1 MKELIRRLTRR
12 GAGSA
17 PDGAVAPQAIPEG
30 GLPTEPEPGATTETP
45 PLKPPPDLP
54 LFFMLS
60 HLDDDGP
67 VRLDGVKL
75 GVCEVMGL
83 EIDEP
88 KLGAFAGALNAL
100 DFPAQLLVRQHPP
113 RLERL
118 RENLKQAQPADL
130 PPQTRA
136 ASESLRRLLSD
147 LEARDGILDRRFYA
161 VCEFARVDDL
171 RGLLARAGL
180 AVHPLR
186 GRQLRMFLVAAALGG
201 SPAEFDE
208 ETPVEV
214 EIGRRD
220 MRVGDRLVRSLHLGR
235 WPRSLAPGF
244 LQGLMAAG
252 APMDLSVHVGPIPT
266 EQAARTLEWQ
276 KVRFESAQSL
286 SLKRGRTMSPE
297 AEIALEDITRLRDE
311 VQRGRERLFH
321 SSLSVTLHAKDE
333 ASLREM
339 TQRAK
344 AHFAATLGKLDNLAF
359 RQREGLLSTLPLAL
373 NAVAEWRSLDTS
385 SIARLF
391 PFSPPDMD
399 TRSGTLYGIDMRA
412 CSPVVYDPWD
422 GTHLNANTA
431 VLARSG
437 SGKSFAT
444 KLGVLRGITR
454 GITAYV
460 IDPEGEYAD
469 MARAAGGRVLSP
481 GVPGEGMN
489 PFVIDKGDSEEML
502 QRIGSLSRLIEVMV
516 GESLGADRRA
526 SLDHALAGYYARPRE
541 RTGFRDFYTHL
552 QESEAGD
559 PDLARLLRPFA
570 TGSLRHL
577 LSDEGDDLL
586 GNEALVTVFDL
597 HLLEPEL
604 RPAAAMVCT
613 ETVWAAAAQDPKPRL
628 LVVDEVWSIM
638 QHPEGAAFMVSM
650 AKRAR
655 KHRLGLQFIT
665 QDVQD
670 LLSEDTSRT
679 ITGHSGRALLQ
690 NAAFKL
696 LLQQDAAAISTV
708 GDAFDLPQDL
718 QRWLLSCPRGDGLL
732 LTKGNRFPVRI
743 EATPEET
750 AVIEWTARTPLE
762 KGTTPMKLNPK
773 NILFGGDEDK
783 KSPVLLAVT
792 PPRTGERTLLG
803 VENLLQ
809 SIAVPEPFSLELAGD
824 MDGVTLMARCLDD
837 QVVRGQLAAHYPQA
851 RIRNVDPGDDPLRLG
866 EGEQAWSITLRA
878 DGPEYVPLRTFRDD
892 DLLDPGSDP
901 LIALMGALSALNEGE
916 RVVARLMLR
925 SLGPD
930 WSQAHMD
937 KAHKRPGM
945 EPREPAYTF
954 QTKPLQMDGITM
966 AVLGIGA
973 LAALKG
979 YLWVQDGEIWKAA
992 LLGVGTALGL
1002 AAGGWAWWRWKKA
1015 RNRVE
1020 DPILIQEKV
1029 SRIAFDAEIQVTAV
1043 LPDDTGQQRAGEL
1056 LGPVAAAYRH
1066 FDNPAGA
1073 RFKVDKVR
1081 PVAPDPSLLHPAGPG
1096 LFGRRSVLGV
1106 REVAALWHPPGA
1118 GDETPLVERSGSKG
1132 LIPSAR
1138 GIRGGALVGDTTA
1151 GKPMPVHFPEDLLRR
1166 HHLYVARTRMGKSTL
1181 MHHIAVHKMREKA
1194 EGRDGD
1200 AIVVID
1206 PHTDLVD
1213 GILEHVPDS
1222 LTDRVRLIDLSDES
1236 RSPGINLLDTRVFS
1250 DRDRTADSVVRVAKG
1265 LWEQWGPRMQSILE
1279 QTVKTLHEANEHPE
1293 TDENEQHTIL
1303 DGLRLLSNDPYRN
1316 AVLAKVSDP
1325 YLLEWWARDFG
1336 SWHRQYKAEAL
1347 APVQTR
1353 LSYYASSKRARAILG
1368 QRRSTIDIR
1377 ETILDGGVL
1386 LVSTSQGTVGRD
1398 VAALVGASLL
1408 NLVDAVIREQ
1418 GSVSLRERRGALVI
1432 VDEMQTMPGV
1442 DYESML
1448 SELGKFGA
1456 SFILATQS
1464 LAKLDDL
1471 SRTMRDT
1478 LLANVGCLAVFQV
1491 AGNDARTLVWEL
1503 GKDRVTE
1510 EDIVSLPVHH
1520 CYVRATVGKER
1531 MDAFSMEVRKPEGGD
1546 RDRADRIR
1554 RASSAYTVSA
1564 QQLAYAEAEGHGRVE
1579 EFRKGVEVLSETGPR
1594 EEEKKTPHG
1603 PERWKR
1609 TSRRK
1614 AQRKERPDE
1623 DHRQ

>member
-1 MKELIRRLTRR
+1 MKKLIERITRR

-17 PDGAVAPQAIPEG
+17 PDGAVAPPAIPEG
-30 GLPTEPEPGATTETP
+30 GVPTEPDPGATTETP
-45 PLKPPPDLP
+45 VPKPPPDLP

-60 HLDDDGP
+60 HLDDNGP

-113 RLERL
+113 RLGPMKEKL
-118 RENLKQAQPADL
+118 EQAQPEDL

-136 ASESLRRLLSD
+136 AAESLGRLLTD

-161 VCEFARVDDL
+161 VCEAARLDDL

-186 GRQLRMFLVAAALGG
+186 GRQLRMFLVSAALGG

-214 EIGRRD
+214 EVNRREV
-220 MRVGDRLVRSLHLGR
+220 RVGDQLTRSLHLGR

-252 APMDLSVHVGPIPT
+252 APMDLSIHVGPIPA

-286 SLKRGRTMSPE
+286 SFKRGRTMSPE

-321 SSLSVTLHAKDE
+321 ASLSVTLHAKDE

-391 PFSPPDMD
+391 PFSPPDLD

-444 KLGVLRGITR
+444 KLGVLRGLTR

-502 QRIGSLSRLIEVMV
+502 QRIGSLRRLIEVMV
-516 GESLGADRRA
+516 GESLGAARRA
-526 SLDHALAGYYARPRE
+526 SLDHALAGYYAKPRE
-541 RTGFRDFYTHL
+541 RTGFRDFYAYL
-552 QESEAGD
+552 QEDEAGD

-586 GNEALVTVFDL
+586 GSEALVTVFDL
-597 HLLEPEL
+597 RLLEPEL

-708 GDAFDLPQDL
+708 GDAFDLPEDL

-732 LTKGNRFPVRI
+732 LARGQRFPVRI

-750 AVIEWTARTPLE
+750 AVIEW
-762 KGTTPMKLNPK
+762 
-773 NILFGGDEDK
+773 
-783 KSPVLLAVT
+783 
-792 PPRTGERTLLG
+792 
-803 VENLLQ
+803 
-809 SIAVPEPFSLELAGD
+809 
-824 MDGVTLMARCLDD
+824 
-837 QVVRGQLAAHYPQA
+837 
-851 RIRNVDPGDDPLRLG
+851 
-866 EGEQAWSITLRA
+866 
-878 DGPEYVPLRTFRDD
+878 
-892 DLLDPGSDP
+892 
-901 LIALMGALSALNEGE
+901 
-916 RVVARLMLR
+916 
-925 SLGPD
+925 
-930 WSQAHMD
+930 
-937 KAHKRPGM
+937 RPG
-945 EPREPAYTF
+945 
-954 QTKPLQMDGITM
+954 
-966 AVLGIGA
+966 
-973 LAALKG
+973 
-979 YLWVQDGEIWKAA
+979 
-992 LLGVGTALGL
+992 
-1002 AAGGWAWWRWKKA
+1002 
-1015 RNRVE
+1015 
-1020 DPILIQEKV
+1020 
-1029 SRIAFDAEIQVTAV
+1029 
-1043 LPDDTGQQRAGEL
+1043 
-1056 LGPVAAAYRH
+1056 RH
-1066 FDNPAGA
+1066 
-1073 RFKVDKVR
+1073 
-1081 PVAPDPSLLHPAGPG
+1081 
-1096 LFGRRSVLGV
+1096 
-1106 REVAALWHPPGA
+1106 
-1118 GDETPLVERSGSKG
+1118 
-1132 LIPSAR
+1132 
-1138 GIRGGALVGDTTA
+1138 
-1151 GKPMPVHFPEDLLRR
+1151 
-1166 HHLYVARTRMGKSTL
+1166 
-1181 MHHIAVHKMREKA
+1181 
-1194 EGRDGD
+1194 
-1200 AIVVID
+1200 
-1206 PHTDLVD
+1206 
-1213 GILEHVPDS
+1213 
-1222 LTDRVRLIDLSDES
+1222 
-1236 RSPGINLLDTRVFS
+1236 
-1250 DRDRTADSVVRVAKG
+1250 
-1265 LWEQWGPRMQSILE
+1265 
-1279 QTVKTLHEANEHPE
+1279 
-1293 TDENEQHTIL
+1293 
-1303 DGLRLLSNDPYRN
+1303 
-1316 AVLAKVSDP
+1316 
-1325 YLLEWWARDFG
+1325 
-1336 SWHRQYKAEAL
+1336 
-1347 APVQTR
+1347 
-1353 LSYYASSKRARAILG
+1353 
-1368 QRRSTIDIR
+1368 
-1377 ETILDGGVL
+1377 
-1386 LVSTSQGTVGRD
+1386 
-1398 VAALVGASLL
+1398 
-1408 NLVDAVIREQ
+1408 
-1418 GSVSLRERRGALVI
+1418 
-1432 VDEMQTMPGV
+1432 
-1442 DYESML
+1442 
-1448 SELGKFGA
+1448 
-1456 SFILATQS
+1456 
-1464 LAKLDDL
+1464 
-1471 SRTMRDT
+1471 
-1478 LLANVGCLAVFQV
+1478 
-1491 AGNDARTLVWEL
+1491 
-1503 GKDRVTE
+1503 
-1510 EDIVSLPVHH
+1510 
-1520 CYVRATVGKER
+1520 
-1531 MDAFSMEVRKPEGGD
+1531 
-1546 RDRADRIR
+1546 
-1554 RASSAYTVSA
+1554 
-1564 QQLAYAEAEGHGRVE
+1564 
-1579 EFRKGVEVLSETGPR
+1579 
-1594 EEEKKTPHG
+1594 
-1603 PERWKR
+1603 
-1609 TSRRK
+1609 
-1614 AQRKERPDE
+1614 
-1623 DHRQ
+1623 

>member
-12 GAGSA
+12 GAQEPSHQAALQDDLGVEQQAVPQPGPPA
-17 PDGAVAPQAIPEG
+17 P
-30 GLPTEPEPGATTETP
+30 
-45 PLKPPPDLP
+45 KPPPELP

-136 ASESLRRLLSD
+136 AAESLGRLLTD
-147 LEARDGILDRRFYA
+147 LENRDGILDRRFYA
-161 VCEFARVDDL
+161 VCEVARIDDL

-180 AVHPLR
+180 SVHRLK
-186 GRQLRMFLVAAALGG
+186 GRQLRMFLIAATLGG
-201 SPAEFDE
+201 SPSEHDE
-208 ETPVEV
+208 ESPVEV
-214 EIGRRD
+214 EIGRREV
-220 MRVGDRLVRSLHLGR
+220 RIGLPGQRTGAHLTRSLHLGK

-252 APMDLSVHVGPIPT
+252 APMDLSVHVGPIPA

-286 SLKRGRTMSPE
+286 SFKRGRTMSPE

-321 SSLSVTLHAKDE
+321 ASLSVTLHAKDE
-333 ASLREM
+333 TSLREM

-359 RQREGLLSTLPLAL
+359 RQREGLLATLPLAL

-391 PFSPPDMD
+391 PFSPPDLD

-489 PFVIDKGDSEEML
+489 PFVIDKGDSEELL
-502 QRIGSLSRLIEVMV
+502 QRIGSLRRLIEVMV
-516 GESLGADRRA
+516 GESLGAERRA
-526 SLDHALAGYYARPRE
+526 SLDHALAGYYAQPRE
-541 RTGFRDFYTHL
+541 RTGFRDFYQYL

-559 PDLARLLRPFA
+559 HDPESSSGQALARLLRPFA

-708 GDAFDLPQDL
+708 GDAFDLPVEL

-732 LTKGNRFPVRI
+732 LAKGNRFPVRI

-750 AVIEWTARTPLE
+750 AVIEWT
-762 KGTTPMKLNPK
+762 
-773 NILFGGDEDK
+773 
-783 KSPVLLAVT
+783 
-792 PPRTGERTLLG
+792 
-803 VENLLQ
+803 
-809 SIAVPEPFSLELAGD
+809 
-824 MDGVTLMARCLDD
+824 
-837 QVVRGQLAAHYPQA
+837 
-851 RIRNVDPGDDPLRLG
+851 PG
-866 EGEQAWSITLRA
+866 
-878 DGPEYVPLRTFRDD
+878 
-892 DLLDPGSDP
+892 
-901 LIALMGALSALNEGE
+901 
-916 RVVARLMLR
+916 
-925 SLGPD
+925 
-930 WSQAHMD
+930 
-937 KAHKRPGM
+937 
-945 EPREPAYTF
+945 
-954 QTKPLQMDGITM
+954 
-966 AVLGIGA
+966 
-973 LAALKG
+973 
-979 YLWVQDGEIWKAA
+979 
-992 LLGVGTALGL
+992 
-1002 AAGGWAWWRWKKA
+1002 
-1015 RNRVE
+1015 
-1020 DPILIQEKV
+1020 
-1029 SRIAFDAEIQVTAV
+1029 
-1043 LPDDTGQQRAGEL
+1043 
-1056 LGPVAAAYRH
+1056 RH
-1066 FDNPAGA
+1066 
-1073 RFKVDKVR
+1073 
-1081 PVAPDPSLLHPAGPG
+1081 
-1096 LFGRRSVLGV
+1096 
-1106 REVAALWHPPGA
+1106 
-1118 GDETPLVERSGSKG
+1118 
-1132 LIPSAR
+1132 
-1138 GIRGGALVGDTTA
+1138 
-1151 GKPMPVHFPEDLLRR
+1151 
-1166 HHLYVARTRMGKSTL
+1166 
-1181 MHHIAVHKMREKA
+1181 
-1194 EGRDGD
+1194 
-1200 AIVVID
+1200 
-1206 PHTDLVD
+1206 
-1213 GILEHVPDS
+1213 
-1222 LTDRVRLIDLSDES
+1222 
-1236 RSPGINLLDTRVFS
+1236 
-1250 DRDRTADSVVRVAKG
+1250 
-1265 LWEQWGPRMQSILE
+1265 
-1279 QTVKTLHEANEHPE
+1279 
-1293 TDENEQHTIL
+1293 
-1303 DGLRLLSNDPYRN
+1303 
-1316 AVLAKVSDP
+1316 
-1325 YLLEWWARDFG
+1325 
-1336 SWHRQYKAEAL
+1336 
-1347 APVQTR
+1347 
-1353 LSYYASSKRARAILG
+1353 
-1368 QRRSTIDIR
+1368 
-1377 ETILDGGVL
+1377 
-1386 LVSTSQGTVGRD
+1386 
-1398 VAALVGASLL
+1398 
-1408 NLVDAVIREQ
+1408 
-1418 GSVSLRERRGALVI
+1418 
-1432 VDEMQTMPGV
+1432 
-1442 DYESML
+1442 
-1448 SELGKFGA
+1448 
-1456 SFILATQS
+1456 
-1464 LAKLDDL
+1464 
-1471 SRTMRDT
+1471 
-1478 LLANVGCLAVFQV
+1478 
-1491 AGNDARTLVWEL
+1491 
-1503 GKDRVTE
+1503 
-1510 EDIVSLPVHH
+1510 
-1520 CYVRATVGKER
+1520 
-1531 MDAFSMEVRKPEGGD
+1531 
-1546 RDRADRIR
+1546 
-1554 RASSAYTVSA
+1554 
-1564 QQLAYAEAEGHGRVE
+1564 
-1579 EFRKGVEVLSETGPR
+1579 
-1594 EEEKKTPHG
+1594 
-1603 PERWKR
+1603 
-1609 TSRRK
+1609 
-1614 AQRKERPDE
+1614 
-1623 DHRQ
+1623 

>member
-1 MKELIRRLTRR
+1 MKKLIERITRR
-12 GAGSA
+12 GAGSI
-17 PDGAVAPQAIPEG
+17 PDGTSAPP
-30 GLPTEPEPGATTETP
+30 ETP
-45 PLKPPPDLP
+45 EAGLSANPHDAEREPTAPKLPPELP

-100 DFPAQLLVRQHPP
+100 DFPAQLLIRQHSP

-118 RENLKQAQPADL
+118 RENLKQAQPEDL

-136 ASESLRRLLSD
+136 AAESLQRLLTE

-161 VCEFARVDDL
+161 VCEFSRIDDL

-180 AVHPLR
+180 SVHTLR
-186 GRQLRMFLVAAALGG
+186 GRQLRMMLVSAALGG
-201 SPAEFDE
+201 SPSEFDE
-208 ETPVEV
+208 DAPVEV
-214 EIGRRD
+214 EVNRRD
-220 MRVGDRLVRSLHLGR
+220 VRVGESLVRSLHLGK

-252 APMDLSVHVGPIPT
+252 APMDLSVHIGPIPA

-286 SLKRGRTMSPE
+286 SFKRGRTIKRGRTMSPE

-321 SSLSVTLHAKDE
+321 ASLSVTLHAKDE

-391 PFSPPDMD
+391 PFSPPDLD

-454 GITAYV
+454 GVTAYV

-502 QRIGSLSRLIEVMV
+502 QRIGSLRRLIEVMV
-516 GESLGADRRA
+516 GESLGAERRA
-526 SLDHALAGYYARPRE
+526 SLDHALAGYYAKPRE
-541 RTGFRDFYTHL
+541 RTGFRDFYKHL
-552 QESEAGD
+552 QEDEAGD

-597 HLLEPEL
+597 RLLEPEL

-732 LTKGNRFPVRI
+732 LAKGHRFPVRI

-750 AVIEWTARTPLE
+750 AVIEW
-762 KGTTPMKLNPK
+762 
-773 NILFGGDEDK
+773 
-783 KSPVLLAVT
+783 
-792 PPRTGERTLLG
+792 
-803 VENLLQ
+803 
-809 SIAVPEPFSLELAGD
+809 
-824 MDGVTLMARCLDD
+824 
-837 QVVRGQLAAHYPQA
+837 
-851 RIRNVDPGDDPLRLG
+851 
-866 EGEQAWSITLRA
+866 
-878 DGPEYVPLRTFRDD
+878 
-892 DLLDPGSDP
+892 
-901 LIALMGALSALNEGE
+901 
-916 RVVARLMLR
+916 
-925 SLGPD
+925 
-930 WSQAHMD
+930 
-937 KAHKRPGM
+937 RPG
-945 EPREPAYTF
+945 
-954 QTKPLQMDGITM
+954 
-966 AVLGIGA
+966 
-973 LAALKG
+973 
-979 YLWVQDGEIWKAA
+979 
-992 LLGVGTALGL
+992 
-1002 AAGGWAWWRWKKA
+1002 
-1015 RNRVE
+1015 
-1020 DPILIQEKV
+1020 
-1029 SRIAFDAEIQVTAV
+1029 
-1043 LPDDTGQQRAGEL
+1043 
-1056 LGPVAAAYRH
+1056 
-1066 FDNPAGA
+1066 
-1073 RFKVDKVR
+1073 
-1081 PVAPDPSLLHPAGPG
+1081 
-1096 LFGRRSVLGV
+1096 
-1106 REVAALWHPPGA
+1106 
-1118 GDETPLVERSGSKG
+1118 
-1132 LIPSAR
+1132 
-1138 GIRGGALVGDTTA
+1138 
-1151 GKPMPVHFPEDLLRR
+1151 
-1166 HHLYVARTRMGKSTL
+1166 
-1181 MHHIAVHKMREKA
+1181 
-1194 EGRDGD
+1194 
-1200 AIVVID
+1200 
-1206 PHTDLVD
+1206 
-1213 GILEHVPDS
+1213 
-1222 LTDRVRLIDLSDES
+1222 
-1236 RSPGINLLDTRVFS
+1236 
-1250 DRDRTADSVVRVAKG
+1250 
-1265 LWEQWGPRMQSILE
+1265 
-1279 QTVKTLHEANEHPE
+1279 
-1293 TDENEQHTIL
+1293 QH
-1303 DGLRLLSNDPYRN
+1303 R
-1316 AVLAKVSDP
+1316 
-1325 YLLEWWARDFG
+1325 
-1336 SWHRQYKAEAL
+1336 
-1347 APVQTR
+1347 
-1353 LSYYASSKRARAILG
+1353 
-1368 QRRSTIDIR
+1368 
-1377 ETILDGGVL
+1377 
-1386 LVSTSQGTVGRD
+1386 
-1398 VAALVGASLL
+1398 
-1408 NLVDAVIREQ
+1408 
-1418 GSVSLRERRGALVI
+1418 
-1432 VDEMQTMPGV
+1432 
-1442 DYESML
+1442 
-1448 SELGKFGA
+1448 
-1456 SFILATQS
+1456 
-1464 LAKLDDL
+1464 
-1471 SRTMRDT
+1471 
-1478 LLANVGCLAVFQV
+1478 
-1491 AGNDARTLVWEL
+1491 
-1503 GKDRVTE
+1503 
-1510 EDIVSLPVHH
+1510 
-1520 CYVRATVGKER
+1520 
-1531 MDAFSMEVRKPEGGD
+1531 
-1546 RDRADRIR
+1546 
-1554 RASSAYTVSA
+1554 
-1564 QQLAYAEAEGHGRVE
+1564 
-1579 EFRKGVEVLSETGPR
+1579 
-1594 EEEKKTPHG
+1594 
-1603 PERWKR
+1603 
-1609 TSRRK
+1609 
-1614 AQRKERPDE
+1614 
-1623 DHRQ
+1623 

>member
-1 MKELIRRLTRR
+1 MKKLIERITKR
-12 GAGSA
+12 GGETPPNEFA
-17 PDGAVAPQAIPEG
+17 APQKMPQG
-30 GLPTEPEPGATTETP
+30 GLPTEPAGTTETP
-45 PLKPPPDLP
+45 APKLPPELP
-54 LFFMLS
+54 PFFMLS

-83 EIDEP
+83 ELDEP

-100 DFPAQLLVRQHPP
+100 DFPAQLLIRQHPP

-136 ASESLRRLLSD
+136 ASESLGRLLTD

-161 VCEFARVDDL
+161 VCEFGRIDDL

-180 AVHPLR
+180 SVHALR
-186 GRQLRMFLVAAALGG
+186 GRQLRMMLVAAALGG
-201 SPAEFDE
+201 SPSEFDE
-208 ETPVEV
+208 EPPVEV
-214 EIGRRD
+214 EINRRD
-220 MRVGDRLVRSLHLGR
+220 VRVGGSLVRSLHLGR

-252 APMDLSVHVGPIPT
+252 APMDLSVHVGPIPA

-286 SLKRGRTMSPE
+286 SFKRGRTMSPE

-321 SSLSVTLHAKDE
+321 ASLSVTLHAKDE

-391 PFSPPDMD
+391 PFSPPDLD

-489 PFVIDKGDSEEML
+489 PFVIDKGDSEELL
-502 QRIGSLSRLIEVMV
+502 QRIGSLRRLIEVMV
-516 GESLGADRRA
+516 GESLGAERRA
-526 SLDHALAGYYARPRE
+526 SLDHALAGYYAQPRE
-541 RTGFRDFYTHL
+541 RTGFRDFYQYL

-559 PDLARLLRPFA
+559 HDPESSSGQALARLLRPFA

-708 GDAFDLPQDL
+708 GDAFDLPVEL

-732 LTKGNRFPVRI
+732 LAKGNRFPVRI

-750 AVIEWTARTPLE
+750 AVIEWT
-762 KGTTPMKLNPK
+762 
-773 NILFGGDEDK
+773 
-783 KSPVLLAVT
+783 
-792 PPRTGERTLLG
+792 
-803 VENLLQ
+803 
-809 SIAVPEPFSLELAGD
+809 
-824 MDGVTLMARCLDD
+824 
-837 QVVRGQLAAHYPQA
+837 
-851 RIRNVDPGDDPLRLG
+851 PG
-866 EGEQAWSITLRA
+866 
-878 DGPEYVPLRTFRDD
+878 
-892 DLLDPGSDP
+892 
-901 LIALMGALSALNEGE
+901 
-916 RVVARLMLR
+916 
-925 SLGPD
+925 
-930 WSQAHMD
+930 
-937 KAHKRPGM
+937 
-945 EPREPAYTF
+945 
-954 QTKPLQMDGITM
+954 
-966 AVLGIGA
+966 
-973 LAALKG
+973 
-979 YLWVQDGEIWKAA
+979 
-992 LLGVGTALGL
+992 
-1002 AAGGWAWWRWKKA
+1002 
-1015 RNRVE
+1015 
-1020 DPILIQEKV
+1020 
-1029 SRIAFDAEIQVTAV
+1029 
-1043 LPDDTGQQRAGEL
+1043 
-1056 LGPVAAAYRH
+1056 RH
-1066 FDNPAGA
+1066 
-1073 RFKVDKVR
+1073 
-1081 PVAPDPSLLHPAGPG
+1081 
-1096 LFGRRSVLGV
+1096 
-1106 REVAALWHPPGA
+1106 
-1118 GDETPLVERSGSKG
+1118 
-1132 LIPSAR
+1132 
-1138 GIRGGALVGDTTA
+1138 
-1151 GKPMPVHFPEDLLRR
+1151 
-1166 HHLYVARTRMGKSTL
+1166 
-1181 MHHIAVHKMREKA
+1181 
-1194 EGRDGD
+1194 
-1200 AIVVID
+1200 
-1206 PHTDLVD
+1206 
-1213 GILEHVPDS
+1213 
-1222 LTDRVRLIDLSDES
+1222 
-1236 RSPGINLLDTRVFS
+1236 
-1250 DRDRTADSVVRVAKG
+1250 
-1265 LWEQWGPRMQSILE
+1265 
-1279 QTVKTLHEANEHPE
+1279 
-1293 TDENEQHTIL
+1293 
-1303 DGLRLLSNDPYRN
+1303 
-1316 AVLAKVSDP
+1316 
-1325 YLLEWWARDFG
+1325 
-1336 SWHRQYKAEAL
+1336 
-1347 APVQTR
+1347 
-1353 LSYYASSKRARAILG
+1353 
-1368 QRRSTIDIR
+1368 
-1377 ETILDGGVL
+1377 
-1386 LVSTSQGTVGRD
+1386 
-1398 VAALVGASLL
+1398 
-1408 NLVDAVIREQ
+1408 
-1418 GSVSLRERRGALVI
+1418 
-1432 VDEMQTMPGV
+1432 
-1442 DYESML
+1442 
-1448 SELGKFGA
+1448 
-1456 SFILATQS
+1456 
-1464 LAKLDDL
+1464 
-1471 SRTMRDT
+1471 
-1478 LLANVGCLAVFQV
+1478 
-1491 AGNDARTLVWEL
+1491 
-1503 GKDRVTE
+1503 
-1510 EDIVSLPVHH
+1510 
-1520 CYVRATVGKER
+1520 
-1531 MDAFSMEVRKPEGGD
+1531 
-1546 RDRADRIR
+1546 
-1554 RASSAYTVSA
+1554 
-1564 QQLAYAEAEGHGRVE
+1564 
-1579 EFRKGVEVLSETGPR
+1579 
-1594 EEEKKTPHG
+1594 
-1603 PERWKR
+1603 
-1609 TSRRK
+1609 
-1614 AQRKERPDE
+1614 
-1623 DHRQ
+1623 